1 MAAHSQRIKGGF
13 RIKTLQPRTR
23 QLLQHE
29 ASLMKSAKKILPLPS
44 VPVSVERNLRAVGLY
59 WFISRIVQVRGELFT
74 ADYKSSDKIIMSMF
88 RVVL

>member
-44 VPVSVERNLRAVGLY
+44 DPVSVERNLRAVGLY

-88 RVVL
+88 R